1 MSGHSKWSSIKHKK
15 GINDAKRA
23 NVFTK
28 IGRMVT
34 IAAREGGGDLA
45 SNFKLKM
52 VVDTARSANMPK
64 DNIERA
70 IKRGTGEL
78 KDGAVIEEVIYEA
91 YLPIRQ
97 AGGPD
102 KIAMLI
108 KTATDNKN
116 RTFGEV
122 RGILTKGGGKTVPEG
137 SVGYLFNQVGEIE
150 VDIDGLE
157 TEDVEMK
164 FIEAGADDFE
174 IEDGRAWVYV
184 KLAELRAAKESLEK
198 ENLKIVNAQPTFIA
212 SQKSEISEE
221 DREKYEALL
230 EKLDENDD
238 VVEIYDNLK

>member
-34 IAAREGGGDLA
+34 IAAREGGGDLS

-91 YLPIRQ
+91 Y
-97 AGGPD
+97 GP
-102 KIAMLI
+102 AQVPMLI

-150 VDIDGLE
+150 VDIKGLD
-157 TEDVEMK
+157 TEEVEMK
-164 FIEAGADDFE
+164 FIEAGAEDFE
-174 IEDGRAWVYV
+174 IEDGAAWVYV
-184 KLAELRAAKESLEK
+184 KLAELRAVKESLEK
-198 ENLKIVNAQPTFIA
+198 ENLKIVNAQPTFLA
-212 SQKSEISEE
+212 TQKSEISQE